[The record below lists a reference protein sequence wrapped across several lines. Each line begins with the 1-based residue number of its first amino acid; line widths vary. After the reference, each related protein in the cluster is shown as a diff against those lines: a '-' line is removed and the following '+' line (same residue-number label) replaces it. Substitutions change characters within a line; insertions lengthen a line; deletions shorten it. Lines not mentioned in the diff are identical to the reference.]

1 MEKSAS
7 FINRVFNLRP
17 GDFSRGLPLFAYYF
31 LIISSYGMGRT
42 ARDSLFL
49 DQFKAVQLPYADI
62 AVAGLVGFIVALYI
76 RLGRAV
82 NLRNL
87 QFVTLILFSL
97 CYLGLWWGIHRQKL
111 VWASPALYIFVG
123 IFGVVAVTQV
133 WTMANFLWTT
143 REAKRLFGM
152 LGSGG
157 IAGGIAGGFL
167 TKWIAPRFGTESILL
182 VISAFVAGA
191 GLLVVAIWSQRPPED
206 AQPLSDDGPRNLL
219 ESFQLVRQ
227 SPHLQAI
234 AALICL
240 ASIVTTAAGW
250 QLKAIAKET
259 IVNKDMM
266 AAYLGGFQAY
276 AGIAAFAA
284 QLLITTKLLR
294 RFGVGVGLLVLPLS
308 LTAGSIA
315 VTISGTLWAA
325 TVLKGSD
332 QIFRY
337 SVDTSALQ
345 LLYLPVS
352 PNIKLQVKS
361 FIDTVIWRFGDGL
374 AGLTLLVF
382 ATNLHF
388 TPREIGWVNLALL
401 GGWIVAAIVARHQ
414 YVATLRNNIQQIRI
428 QPEKVSVPILDQFT
442 RNVFAEKLNSPDVNE
457 VMYALNLFEM
467 AQHLHVH
474 SAVRTLLNHPSP
486 HVKKKA
492 VYILNNA
499 GDLSVR
505 DQVVALLTD
514 NSLDVRAEALLYLSR
529 HDDVDPLTY
538 IDKLDDFA
546 GFSIRSAMISFLTK
560 PGEGQNLIA
569 ARVMTNGMIADLG
582 NEALS
587 ADAAHTLALLGDI
600 TVEPLQESLADG
612 TVPIQI
618 RVQIPGILLRIGT
631 VAAARALAENLIQAD
646 PQLRLRVISALNK
659 LCEFESN
666 LAIDK
671 HLVESAMV
679 AEMMGHYRSY
689 QILGASGL
697 NVDEGLKRT
706 MAEELE
712 RIFRL
717 MKLLFPSLD
726 LQNAYLGIQSND
738 PLTHA
743 NALEF
748 LDNTLNPLLRTR
760 LVPLIDSEVSLQE
773 RIHLADRFLG
783 FSVT

>member
-17 GDFSRGLPLFAYYF
+17 GDFSRCLPLFAYYF

-97 CYLGLWWGIHRQKL
+97 CYLGLWWGIHRQKV

-240 ASIVTTAAGW
+240 SSIVTTAAGW

-259 IVNKDMM
+259 IVHKDMM

-276 AGIAAFAA
+276 AGIASFAA

-315 VTISGTLWAA
+315 VTIWGTLWAA

-352 PNIKLQVKS
+352 PNIKLQ
-361 FIDTVIWRFGDGL
+361 
-374 AGLTLLVF
+374 
-382 ATNLHF
+382 
-388 TPREIGWVNLALL
+388 
-401 GGWIVAAIVARHQ
+401 
-414 YVATLRNNIQQIRI
+414 
-428 QPEKVSVPILDQFT
+428 
-442 RNVFAEKLNSPDVNE
+442 
-457 VMYALNLFEM
+457 
-467 AQHLHVH
+467 
-474 SAVRTLLNHPSP
+474 
-486 HVKKKA
+486 
-492 VYILNNA
+492 
-499 GDLSVR
+499 
-505 DQVVALLTD
+505 
-514 NSLDVRAEALLYLSR
+514 
-529 HDDVDPLTY
+529 
-538 IDKLDDFA
+538 
-546 GFSIRSAMISFLTK
+546 
-560 PGEGQNLIA
+560 
-569 ARVMTNGMIADLG
+569 
-582 NEALS
+582 
-587 ADAAHTLALLGDI
+587 
-600 TVEPLQESLADG
+600 
-612 TVPIQI
+612 
-618 RVQIPGILLRIGT
+618 
-631 VAAARALAENLIQAD
+631 
-646 PQLRLRVISALNK
+646 
-659 LCEFESN
+659 
-666 LAIDK
+666 
-671 HLVESAMV
+671 
-679 AEMMGHYRSY
+679 
-689 QILGASGL
+689 
-697 NVDEGLKRT
+697 
-706 MAEELE
+706 
-712 RIFRL
+712 
-717 MKLLFPSLD
+717 
-726 LQNAYLGIQSND
+726 
-738 PLTHA
+738 
-743 NALEF
+743 
-748 LDNTLNPLLRTR
+748 
-760 LVPLIDSEVSLQE
+760 
-773 RIHLADRFLG
+773 
-783 FSVT
+783 